1 MSSSYYLK
9 NKEKLIQI
17 EKNKY
22 LKFKNNLDF
31 KIKRNRISTEYY
43 YRNKRKILEK
53 KRRERKQTKF
63 IKVFTILHFD

>member
-9 NKEKLIQI
+9 NKEKII
-17 EKNKY
+17 ENEKIKY

-43 YRNKRKILEK
+43 YKNKRNILEK
-53 KRRERKQTKF
+53 KRKERHQTKF
-63 IKVFTILHFD
+63 IKMFTILHFD

>member
-9 NKEKLIQI
+9 NKEKII
-17 EKNKY
+17 ENEKIKY

-43 YRNKRKILEK
+43 YKHKRNILEK
-53 KRRERKQTKF
+53 KRKERHQTKF
-63 IKVFTILHFD
+63 IKMFTILHFD

>member
-1 MSSSYYLK
+1 MSSRYYLK
-9 NKEKLIQI
+9 NKEKII
-17 EKNKY
+17 ENEKIKY

-43 YRNKRKILEK
+43 YRNKKKILEK
-53 KRRERKQTKF
+53 QRRERKQTKF

>member
-1 MSSSYYLK
+1 MSSRYHLK
-9 NKEKLIQI
+9 NKEKII
-17 EKNKY
+17 ENEKIKY

-43 YRNKRKILEK
+43 YRHKKKILEK
-53 KRRERKQTKF
+53 QRRERKQTKF